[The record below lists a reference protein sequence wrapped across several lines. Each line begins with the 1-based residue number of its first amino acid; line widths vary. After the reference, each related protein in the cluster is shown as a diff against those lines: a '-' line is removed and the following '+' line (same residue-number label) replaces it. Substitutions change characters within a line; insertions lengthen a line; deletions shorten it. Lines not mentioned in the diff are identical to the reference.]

1 MKLTNYF
8 FTIATACDLS
18 NDASYGFFKQNLAQ
32 IDSVIENYFEM
43 ENMTTRKIQ
52 NIIFFGNFGFIRVV
66 RTIVRLCT
74 DG

>member
-8 FTIATACDLS
+8 LTIATACDLS

-52 NIIFFGNFGFIRVV
+52 NIIFFLEILGLSGIGLGYMTNRG
-66 RTIVRLCT
+66 
-74 DG
+74 

>member
-32 IDSVIENYFEM
+32 IDSVIENYFEI
-43 ENMTTRKIQ
+43 ENMTTRNIQ
-52 NIIFFGNFGFIRVV
+52 NIFSREHS
-66 RTIVRLCT
+66 
-74 DG
+74 

>member
-8 FTIATACDLS
+8 LTIATACDLS

-32 IDSVIENYFEM
+32 IDSVIENYFEI

-52 NIIFFGNFGFIRVV
+52 NIFFGNFGFIRVV
-66 RTIVRLCT
+66 RTIVR
-74 DG
+74 